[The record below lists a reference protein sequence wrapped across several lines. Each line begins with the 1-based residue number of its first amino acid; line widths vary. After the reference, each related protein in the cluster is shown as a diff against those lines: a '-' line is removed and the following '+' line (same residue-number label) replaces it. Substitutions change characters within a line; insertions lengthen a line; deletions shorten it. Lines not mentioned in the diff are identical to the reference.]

1 MDKYFA
7 IDVKDVFQEV
17 KIGFL
22 SSNEDSDIDV
32 LVIGDKVIIVIEVKT
47 TIIETNITEFTNK
60 VVKNFSNVKI
70 IDKRDIQIPN
80 LKKKKT
86 VCLSSK
92 SLFVT

>member
-1 MDKYFA
+1 MSQWFMDKYFA

-47 TIIETNITEFTNK
+47 TLIETNITEFTNK

-80 LKKKKT
+80 LKKK
-86 VCLSSK
+86 
-92 SLFVT
+92 

>member
-1 MDKYFA
+1 MSQWFMDKYFA

-60 VVKNFSNVKI
+60 VV
-70 IDKRDIQIPN
+70 
-80 LKKKKT
+80 
-86 VCLSSK
+86 
-92 SLFVT
+92 